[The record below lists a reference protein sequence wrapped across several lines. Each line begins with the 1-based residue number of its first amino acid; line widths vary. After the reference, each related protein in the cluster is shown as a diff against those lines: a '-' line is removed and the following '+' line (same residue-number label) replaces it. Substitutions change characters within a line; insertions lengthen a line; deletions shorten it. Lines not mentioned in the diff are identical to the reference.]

1 MMKCLLLLLVAVSS
15 AASLLAVD
23 YTPKGWL
30 TDVDTAKKL
39 SAEKKL
45 PILVLISGPEWC
57 PPCRALERTVINE
70 RSFQS
75 FVKANAVGLFINLPR
90 GNTTRELKQTLQKFS
105 FFQNQVPAYALV
117 DSNLKV
123 LTVPKKRSV
132 FEFKKAITEAS
143 QMLNKK

>member
-1 MMKCLLLLLVAVSS
+1 MMKRLLLLLVAVSS

-30 TDVDTAKKL
+30 TDVEAAQKISAQKKI
-39 SAEKKL
+39 

-57 PPCRALERTVINE
+57 PPCRALERTVIND

-117 DSNLKV
+117 DSDLKV
-123 LTVPKKRSV
+123 LTVPKNRSV
-132 FEFKKAITEAS
+132 FEFKKAIVESAK
-143 QMLNKK
+143 MLRKK